1 MCGRFLLISSPDVL
15 AAYFS
20 VAALAK
26 VKPHYNIAPS
36 QLVAAVGLDRQGR
49 RDRAIFRW
57 GLVPSWAQDPK
68 KAVINARSE
77 TVASLP
83 TFAESFRQ
91 RRCLIPADGF
101 YEWKKLAGKRKQPF
115 CIRLVGD
122 KPFAFAGI
130 WDSWKPPSGGP
141 PLFTCA
147 ILTTRPNE
155 LAKSI
160 HDRMPAIL
168 APKDYDVW
176 IDRSVQEPA
185 ELKPLL
191 APYPAEEMHAFP
203 IGPFVNDAK
212 HEGAECLTPAS

>member
-1 MCGRFLLISSPDVL
+1 
-15 AAYFS
+15 
-20 VAALAK
+20 
-26 VKPHYNIAPS
+26 
-36 QLVAAVGLDRQGR
+36 
-49 RDRAIFRW
+49 
-57 GLVPSWAQDPK
+57 
-68 KAVINARSE
+68 
-77 TVASLP
+77 
-83 TFAESFRQ
+83 
-91 RRCLIPADGF
+91 
-101 YEWKKLAGKRKQPF
+101 
-115 CIRLVGD
+115 VGD
-122 KPFAFAGI
+122 RPFAFARI
-130 WDSWKPPSGGP
+130 WDLWKPPSGGP

-160 HDRMPAIL
+160 HDRMPVIL

-191 APYPAEEMHAFP
+191 APYPAAEMHAFP

>member
-26 VKPHYNIAPS
+26 IMPHYNIAPS
-36 QLVAAVGLDRQGR
+36 QVVAAVGLDRQGR
-49 RDRAIFRW
+49 RDLAMFRW
-57 GLVPSWAQDPK
+57 GLVPNWAQDPK

-77 TVASLP
+77 TVANLP
-83 TFAESFRQ
+83 TFANSFRQ

-101 YEWKKLAGKRKQPF
+101 YESKKQAGKRKQPY

-122 KPFAFAGI
+122 RPFAFAGI
-130 WDSWKPPSGGP
+130 WDSWNPSSGGP

-147 ILTTRPNE
+147 ILTTRANE
-155 LAKSI
+155 LVKPI
-160 HDRMPAIL
+160 HDRMPVIL
-168 APKDYDVW
+168 APKDYDMW
-176 IDRSVQEPA
+176 IDRKVQDPA
-185 ELKPLL
+185 AVKPLL

-203 IGPFVNDAK
+203 IGPVVSDPK
-212 HEGAECLTPAS
+212 HEGPECLASAS

>member
-1 MCGRFLLISSPDVL
+1 MCGRFLLISSADAL

-26 VKPHYNIAPS
+26 LHPPYNIAPS
-36 QLVAAVGLDRQGR
+36 QLFAALGLDRRGR
-49 RDRAIFRW
+49 RDLAMFRW

-77 TVASLP
+77 TVANLP
-83 TFAESFRQ
+83 TFADSFRQ
-91 RRCLIPADGF
+91 RRCVIPADGF
-101 YEWKKLAGKRKQPF
+101 YEWQKKTTKRKQPF

-130 WDSWKPPSGGP
+130 WDSWKPPSGGA
-141 PLFTCA
+141 PLPTCA
-147 ILTTRPNE
+147 ILTTKPNE
-155 LAKSI
+155 LLKPI
-160 HDRMPAIL
+160 HDRMPVIL

-191 APYPAEEMHAFP
+191 VPYPAEEMQAFP
-203 IGPFVNDAK
+203 IGPFVNDPK
-212 HEGAECLTPAS
+212 HEGAECLAPV